1 MLLTR
6 RHRRRLG
13 QTYQGGLRGA
23 VRDANG
29 ILPGA
34 EVALV
39 NEETNA
45 ARSTIVNGAGE
56 YAFANVLPGTYTIR
70 ASLAGFK
77 TFDASAIRIGTQ
89 DFLTL
94 DLRLEVGEVRE
105 SVTVT
110 GQTPILETANASVG
124 TMLDRS
130 TLEMLP
136 NAARNVF
143 VLSWTT
149 RNVIPSGAPQFVRQQ
164 DQNANSSLSLAGGPR
179 RGSNFLLDGV
189 PITDIFNRAAI
200 IPSIEAV
207 EEVKVQV
214 SVYDAEMGRTGGG
227 VFNAT
232 HKSGSNAWHGS
243 GLYLNRPQWG
253 TAKLFFTRENGDPK
267 PETFYHLWGGSFGG
281 PIARNRT
288 FFWASTEGYKTQ
300 TSSSIVLTLPT
311 ERERRGDYSQSL
323 DLQGRLIVIYDPLTT
338 RPDPSRPG
346 QNIRDAFPG
355 NIIPPGRLN
364 PVALNL
370 VKLLPL
376 PTTDRSAPRSAV
388 PIADLTN
395 QATAKIDHRVSDR
408 HTISGTYA
416 WYHSREPVPQYYG
429 GVQGDPGAAFRA
441 SYGEYPRAERCA
453 DSRRSVGAGV
463 PIRIHALS

>member
-1 MLLTR
+1 MVRVSTPSRTFFPGLTR
-6 RHRRRLG
+6 SGPRW
-13 QTYQGGLRGA
+13 
-23 VRDANG
+23 
-29 ILPGA
+29 PGSR
-34 EVALV
+34 
-39 NEETNA
+39 
-45 ARSTIVNGAGE
+45 RSTPA
-56 YAFANVLPGTYTIR
+56 
-70 ASLAGFK
+70 
-77 TFDASAIRIGTQ
+77 AIRIGTQ

-200 IPSIEAV
+200 IPSIEAI

-253 TAKLFFTRENGDPK
+253 TAKLFFTSENGDPK
-267 PETFYHLWGGSFGG
+267 PETFYHLWGGSLGG

-288 FFWASTEGYKTQ
+288 FFWASTEGTGPRH
-300 TSSSIVLTLPT
+300 SSSIVLTLPT

-323 DLQGRLIVIYDPLTT
+323 
-338 RPDPSRPG
+338 RPPGPAHRHLRPADDASRSEPSRAEHPRRVSRQHHSARAVEHGGAEPG
-346 QNIRDAFPG
+346 EAAAAAD
-355 NIIPPGRLN
+355 
-364 PVALNL
+364 
-370 VKLLPL
+370 
-376 PTTDRSAPRSAV
+376 DRPIGAADGSV

-395 QATAKIDHRVSDR
+395 QATVKIDHRLSDR

-416 WYHSREPVPQYYG
+416 WYHSREPAPQYYG
-429 GVQGDPGAAFRA
+429 GVQGDPGAVFSAWYR
-441 SYGEYPRAERCA
+441 
-453 DSRRSVGAGV
+453 
-463 PIRIHALS
+463 